1 MDYKEIKKLQ
11 KLVKKQNAAYTL
23 GRNTD
28 TENTFPVRSE
38 KFQAFNIGRVER
50 INRLERKKG

>member
-11 KLVKKQNAAYTL
+11 KLVKKQTAAYTL

-28 TENTFPVRSE
+28 IENTFPVRSE

-50 INRLERKKG
+50 IRRLERKKG